1 VSAYTGRLACVRCG
15 AETDDLA
22 PWAGCPVCAADGWH
36 ANLLPRYDL
45 SGLGGLGERP
55 GEPGLFRWRD
65 LLPVP
70 DDADPVSL
78 AEGNTPLLAAPAL
91 AAEYGV
97 GELLFKDET
106 RNPTWSYKDRL
117 AAVAIT
123 VAKARGAHTVALATS
138 GNHGAAT
145 AAYAAAA
152 GLRCVVLTM
161 ASVPLSM
168 KTLMQSYGATVV
180 AFKSAPERWKV
191 LSEAVDAWGWTPL
204 SGFKNPPLGSNP
216 FGVDGYKTIAYE
228 IVRDL
233 PEPPTVVVVP
243 TAYGDGLAG
252 IERGFAD
259 LLALGAIDR
268 LPRLAAV
275 DPFGAYRAALSTR
288 PPIPVAVSAS
298 GTVAFSIGTPIATFQ
313 GLRALQDSG
322 GTAAAVPDD
331 NDIMD
336 AQQQLAAVT
345 GLYVEPTSAICLPGL
360 RTLVEAGQV
369 GPSDR
374 VVCVATSSGLKD
386 VGATAARLP
395 AVPVIEAEL
404 SALTGVLQGAIA

>member
-1 VSAYTGRLACVRCG
+1 VNAYTGRLVCVRCG
-15 AETDDLA
+15 TESDDLA
-22 PWAGCPVCAADGWH
+22 PWAGCPACAAAGWS

-45 SGLGGLGERP
+45 GDRSDLTEDP
-55 GEPGLFRWRD
+55 GEPGIFRWRD

-70 DDADPVSL
+70 DDAAPVSL

-91 AAEYGV
+91 ADELGV

-123 VAKARGAHTVALATS
+123 VARARGAHTVALATS

-161 ASVPLSM
+161 ASVPRSM

-180 AFKSAPERWKV
+180 AFRTAPERWKV
-191 LSEAVDAWGWTPL
+191 LSEAVAQWGWTPL
-204 SGFKNPPLGSNP
+204 SGFRNPPLGSNP

-228 IVRDL
+228 IIRDL
-233 PEPPTVVVVP
+233 PEPPTAVVVP
-243 TAYGDGLAG
+243 AAYGDGLAG
-252 IERGFAD
+252 IQRGFAD
-259 LLALGAIDR
+259 LLALGVIDR
-268 LPRLAAV
+268 LPRMIAV
-275 DPFGAYRAALSTR
+275 DPFGAYRAALAEQ
-288 PPIPVAVSAS
+288 PAAPVAVAAP

-313 GLRALQDSG
+313 GLRALQHSA

-331 NDIMD
+331 ADILA
-336 AQQQLAAVT
+336 AQQHLAST
-345 GLYVEPTSAICLPGL
+345 IGLYAEPTSAICLPGL
-360 RTLVEAGQV
+360 RALADQGQV
-369 GPSDR
+369 GSSDR

-386 VGATAARLP
+386 VDATAARLP
-395 AVPVIEAEL
+395 AVPVIDSEL
-404 SALTGVLQGAIA
+404 SALKAVLDGASS

>member
-1 VSAYTGRLACVRCG
+1 VSAYTGRLVCVRCG
-15 AETDDLA
+15 TESDDSA
-22 PWAGCPVCAADGWH
+22 PWAGCLACAVDGVS

-45 SGLGGLGERP
+45 AGRGGLAELP
-55 GEPGLFRWRD
+55 NEPGIFRWRD

-70 DDADPVSL
+70 DDAAPVSL
-78 AEGNTPLLAAPAL
+78 HEGGTPLLDAPVL
-91 AAEYGV
+91 AAEFGV

-123 VAKARGAHTVALATS
+123 VARARGAHTVALATS

-161 ASVPLSM
+161 ASVPRSM

-180 AFKSAPERWKV
+180 AFRTAPERWQV
-191 LSEAVDAWGWTPL
+191 LSEAVAKWGWTPL
-204 SGFKNPPLGSNP
+204 SGFRNPPLGSNP

-228 IVRDL
+228 IIRDR

-252 IERGFAD
+252 IQRGFAD
-259 LLALGAIDR
+259 LLALGVIDR
-268 LPRLAAV
+268 LPRMIAV
-275 DPFGAYRAALSTR
+275 DPFGAYRAALAEQ
-288 PPIPVAVSAS
+288 PVVPVAVPAP

-322 GTAAAVPDD
+322 GTAVAVPDD
-331 NDIMD
+331 ADILA
-336 AQQQLAAVT
+336 AQQHLAST
-345 GLYVEPTSAICLPGL
+345 IGLYAEPTSAICLPGL
-360 RTLVEAGQV
+360 QVLASQGQLSR
-369 GPSDR
+369 SDR
-374 VVCVATSSGLKD
+374 VVCIATSSGLKD
-386 VGATAARLP
+386 VDATASQLP
-395 AVPVIEAEL
+395 AVPVIDADL
-404 SALTGVLQGAIA
+404 SALNAVLEGAGS